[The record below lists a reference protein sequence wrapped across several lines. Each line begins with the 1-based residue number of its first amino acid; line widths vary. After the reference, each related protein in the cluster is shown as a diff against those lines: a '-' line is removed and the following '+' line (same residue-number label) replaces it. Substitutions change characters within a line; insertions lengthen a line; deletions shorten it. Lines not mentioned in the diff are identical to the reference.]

1 MFENIKAIDPRADQY
16 WGETGAY
23 FHRIKFENGYGASI
37 VNHKYSYGGNDGLFE
52 VAVFDAKTE
61 ELVYDTPIT
70 SDVMG
75 HLTFAEVAEIIE
87 KIKSLPPAFNP
98 WADNLK
104 QNVCEVV
111 AH

>member
-1 MFENIKAIDPRADQY
+1 MLGNIKALAPYADHY

-23 FHRIKFENGYGASI
+23 FNRIKFENGYGASI
-37 VNHKYSYGGNDGLFE
+37 VSHQHSYGGHEGLFE
-52 VAVFDAKTE
+52 VAVIDAKTE

-75 HLTFAEVAEIIE
+75 HLTFAEVAEILE

-98 WADNLK
+98 WVDHLN
-104 QNVCEVV
+104 QNMCEVV